1 MSELRSNP
9 RLSKWEVRLTLSV
22 CSMKC
27 QYIYRY
33 LFQVLLHLNPET
45 YSGWD
50 ILVKYRLPEVSGD
63 GTKQWL
69 NYHQTCYDGTLGQNY
84 FSLNGQFFLYNP
96 FFI

>member
-27 QYIYRY
+27 HYIYRRY

-50 ILVKYRLPEVSGD
+50 ILVKYRLPEVGGGWD
-63 GTKQWL
+63 KAVAQL
-69 NYHQTCYDGTLGQNY
+69 PPNL
-84 FSLNGQFFLYNP
+84 L
-96 FFI
+96 